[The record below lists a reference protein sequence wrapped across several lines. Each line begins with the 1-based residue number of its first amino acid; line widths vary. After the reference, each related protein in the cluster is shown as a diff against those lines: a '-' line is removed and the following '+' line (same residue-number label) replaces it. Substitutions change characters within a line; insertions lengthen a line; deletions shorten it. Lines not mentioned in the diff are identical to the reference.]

1 MTNIKEKTTIGDVY
15 SHIIKAFDIIDKF
28 LPKRYVEKVLE
39 KLPQNTTITSGIIRN
54 VRNRTQPNLES
65 RLEVVNALVE
75 VALENQKYQEKLG
88 SLVTEKNT

>member
-1 MTNIKEKTTIGDVY
+1 MTNIRENTTTTDVH
-15 SHIIKAFDIIDKF
+15 SHINKAFDIIDKF
-28 LPKRYVEKVLE
+28 LPKMYVEKVFE
-39 KLPQNTTITSGIIRN
+39 KLPQNTKITSAIIRN
-54 VRNRTQPNLES
+54 VRSRTQPNLAS